1 MHKVVIS
8 DTCTLIIFQKIE
20 EFDLLNKVY
29 GDLLTTPE
37 IAEEY
42 GEKLPHWIKI
52 EAASDK
58 KYQEFVETQVDRGEA
73 SAIALAKEYE
83 DVLLILDD
91 LRARKLA
98 NRLNLKVT
106 GALGIIVKAKQ
117 KGLVEKV
124 KPLLDKPL
132 LTNFRVSEKI
142 IEEILGLNNENTD
155 E

>member
-8 DTCTLIIFQKIE
+8 DTSTLIIFQKIE

-42 GEKLPHWIKI
+42 GEELPDWIKI
-52 EAASDK
+52 KAASDK

-83 DVLLILDD
+83 NVLLILDD

-124 KPLLDKPL
+124 KPLLDKLL

-142 IEEILGLNNENTD
+142 IEEVLRLNNENTD

>member
-42 GEKLPHWIKI
+42 GEDLPDWIKI
-52 EAASDK
+52 KAASDK

-73 SAIALAKEYE
+73 SAIALAREYE
-83 DVLLILDD
+83 NVLLILDD

-124 KPLLDKPL
+124 KPLLDKLL

-142 IEEILGLNNENTD
+142 IEEILRLNNENTD

>member
-8 DTCTLIIFQKIE
+8 DTSTLIIFQKIE

-42 GEKLPHWIKI
+42 GEELPDWIKI
-52 EAASDK
+52 KAASDK

-83 DVLLILDD
+83 NVLLILDD

-124 KPLLDKPL
+124 KPLLDKLL

-142 IEEILGLNNENTD
+142 IEEILRLNNENTD

>member
-1 MHKVVIS
+1 
-8 DTCTLIIFQKIE
+8 
-20 EFDLLNKVY
+20 
-29 GDLLTTPE
+29 
-37 IAEEY
+37 
-42 GEKLPHWIKI
+42 
-52 EAASDK
+52 
-58 KYQEFVETQVDRGEA
+58 
-73 SAIALAKEYE
+73 LAKEYE
-83 DVLLILDD
+83 NVLLILDD

-124 KPLLDKPL
+124 KPLLDKLL

-142 IEEILGLNNENTD
+142 IEEILRLNNENID